1 MTLPPFPTTQVP
13 LEAQQANPQD
23 SSGGSAALLDLA
35 LLLLGLVLV
44 VGIADLGSQMAV
56 SFHPSASQ
64 VRVDLHPALLPYY
77 AARSC
82 LRMFMGLGLSLL
94 IAITLGSVT
103 SRSPVAERLILPMV
117 DVLQSVPVL
126 GFLAVSVPFFLRL
139 FPGSLLGLEAAAL
152 FAIVTSQVWNLIFCY
167 HQSLNTIPAELREA
181 SHVIGLTGWQ
191 RLTRL
196 ELPASAIPL
205 VWNSMMSFAGGW
217 FFVTQSEAISV
228 NNTDYVLPGLGSY
241 VASAIAQQRLDQ
253 VVLALLTMLA
263 LIVLIDQLFWRPL
276 VAWSEQFR
284 LDPSPVATPTS
295 SWFLDILSGSAG
307 LRLLT
312 RWLILATVGLR
323 RRLNVWT
330 KPPLESNSHRGMVF
344 SPEVIDRAV
353 LLAGGMALA
362 LLLQRCIQQVG
373 IREVLTVVGLG
384 FLTFAR
390 AMAVVGISTVLF
402 LPLAATIGL
411 RPRLASLLQP
421 LILMLASLP
430 ANLLF
435 PFFTVLFL
443 TTGTPL
449 WLGCVPLMAM
459 GAQWYVL
466 FNSTAGACAIPSDLR
481 EMAHV
486 FQLSGWQKWRRFLL
500 PAMFSTWITGAITAC
515 GAAWNAS
522 IVAELVTWGPQRLR
536 TAGLGSYIADAS
548 AQGESSQLLL
558 GLVVMALLVVSTNRL
573 LWRPLYHY
581 GAERYGA

>member
-1 MTLPPFPTTQVP
+1 LTPPPFASPPIPQEGPQVR
-13 LEAQQANPQD
+13 LQVGE
-23 SSGGSAALLDLA
+23 GAAAVLLDLA

-56 SFHPSASQ
+56 SFHPSESQ
-64 VRVDLHPALLPYY
+64 AQVDLHPSLLPYY

-82 LRMFMGLGLSLL
+82 LRMFIGLAISLV

-103 SRSPVAERLILPMV
+103 SRSPLAERLILPMV

-139 FPGSLLGLEAAAL
+139 FPGRLLGLEAAAL

-167 HQSLNTIPAELREA
+167 HQSLNTIPVELREA
-181 SHVIGLTGWQ
+181 SQVMGLTGWQ

-205 VWNSMMSFAGGW
+205 VWNGMMSFAGGW

-228 NNTDYVLPGLGSY
+228 NNTDYILPGLGSY
-241 VASAIAQQRLDQ
+241 VAAAIAQQRLDQ

-263 LIVLIDQLFWRPL
+263 MIVLIDQLFWRPL

-284 LDPSPVATPTS
+284 LDPSPAATPTS
-295 SWFLDILSGSAG
+295 SWFLAILTGSAG
-307 LRLLT
+307 LRRLT
-312 RWLILATVGLR
+312 GLMTLASGGLR
-323 RRLNVWT
+323 RRLNHWT
-330 KPPLESNSHRGMVF
+330 APAVETPTHRGLVLT
-344 SPEVIDRAV
+344 PEAIDRGV

-373 IREVLTVVGLG
+373 LTEVLTVLGLG
-384 FLTFAR
+384 LLTFAR
-390 AMAVVGISTVLF
+390 AMAVVGISTLVF

-443 TTGTPL
+443 ATGTPL
-449 WLGCVPLMAM
+449 WLGCIPLMAM

-466 FNSTAGACAIPSDLR
+466 FNATAGACAIPSDLR

-486 FQLSGWQKWRRFLL
+486 FQLRGWQKWRRFLL

-522 IVAELVTWGPQRLR
+522 IVAELVTWGPHRLR
-536 TAGLGSYIADAS
+536 TAGLGSYIAEAS
-548 AQGESSQLLL
+548 AQGQSSRLLL